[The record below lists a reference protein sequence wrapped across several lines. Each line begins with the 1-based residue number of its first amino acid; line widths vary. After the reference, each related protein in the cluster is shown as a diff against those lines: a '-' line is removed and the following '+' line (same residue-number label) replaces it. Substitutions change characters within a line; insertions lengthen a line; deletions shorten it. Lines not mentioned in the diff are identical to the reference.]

1 MKNEKDEMLE
11 NLEKELNTLQAEL
24 SVLTHTLEKSYNT
37 IKNRD
42 LEISRL
48 SLHLNYISGEYAKS
62 LNLNYSD
69 EKEGSDT
76 ETEDNLD

>member
-1 MKNEKDEMLE
+1 MKNEKDEVLE

-69 EKEGSDT
+69 EKESPDT
-76 ETEDNLD
+76 ETEDDLD